1 MNAAGRGLPRALSV
15 LRQLARK
22 REELE
27 GCELCGDRI
36 QAGHPHLVDPRKR
49 ELRCACDACAL
60 LFSEGQGTRWKRVP
74 RRAEQLVDFRLSDA
88 HWDALSIPIGLAFFF
103 RSSATDRVAAFYPS
117 PAGATESLIPLDA
130 WGLLEAATPGRT
142 GASPVLAGV
151 EPDIEALL
159 VNRIGRANDGYRVS
173 IDECYRLVGVI
184 RLRWQGFS
192 GGERG
197 WAEIA
202 RFFAGLKGAGHAWPC
217 LPGAGRRADTLR

>member
-1 MNAAGRGLPRALSV
+1 MNAAGRALPGALSV
-15 LRQLARK
+15 LRQLARR
-22 REELE
+22 REERE
-27 GCELCGDRI
+27 GCELCATPI

-49 ELRCACDACAL
+49 ELRCACDACTL
-60 LFSEGQGTRWKRVP
+60 LFSEGPGTRWKRVP

-88 HWDALSIPIGLAFFF
+88 HWEALSIPIGLAFFF

-130 WGLLEAATPGRT
+130 WGLLEADN
-142 GASPVLAGV
+142 PVLTEL

-159 VNRIGRANDGYRVS
+159 VNRIGGANDGYRVS

-192 GGERG
+192 GGEQV

-202 RFFAGLKGAGHAWPC
+202 RFFAGLKGAGHA
-217 LPGAGRRADTLR
+217 

>member
-1 MNAAGRGLPRALSV
+1 MNAAGRALPGALSV
-15 LRQLARK
+15 LRQLAHR
-22 REELE
+22 REERE
-27 GCELCGDRI
+27 GCELCATPI

-49 ELRCACDACAL
+49 ELRCACDACTL
-60 LFSEGQGTRWKRVP
+60 LFSEGPGTRWKRVP

-130 WGLLEAATPGRT
+130 WGLLEADN
-142 GASPVLAGV
+142 PVLTEL

-159 VNRIGRANDGYRVS
+159 VNRIGHAHDGYRVS

-184 RLRWQGFS
+184 RLRWHGFS
-192 GGERG
+192 GGEQV

-202 RFFAGLKGAGHAWPC
+202 RFFAELKGAGHA
-217 LPGAGRRADTLR
+217 

>member
-1 MNAAGRGLPRALSV
+1 MNAAGTSLPGALSV

-74 RRAEQLVDFRLSDA
+74 RRAELVDGFRLTDA
-88 HWDALSIPIGLAFFF
+88 HWDALGIPIGLAFFF
-103 RSSATDRVAAFYPS
+103 RSSATGRVAAFYPG

-130 WGLLEAATPGRT
+130 WGLLETDN
-142 GASPVLAGV
+142 PVLA
-151 EPDIEALL
+151 ELDPDVEALL
-159 VNRIGRANDGYRVS
+159 VNRMGGSSDGYRVS
-173 IDECYRLVGVI
+173 IDECYRLVGII
-184 RLRWQGFS
+184 RLGWHGFS
-192 GGERG
+192 GGDQV
-197 WAEIA
+197 WSEIA
-202 RFFAGLKGAGHAWPC
+202 RFFAGLKGAGAGHA
-217 LPGAGRRADTLR
+217 

>member
-1 MNAAGRGLPRALSV
+1 MNAAGTSLPGALSV

-74 RRAEQLVDFRLSDA
+74 RRAELLDGFRLTDA
-88 HWDALSIPIGLAFFF
+88 HWDALGIPIGLAFFF
-103 RSSATDRVAAFYPS
+103 RSSATGRVAAFYPG

-130 WGLLEAATPGRT
+130 WGLLETDN
-142 GASPVLAGV
+142 PVLA
-151 EPDIEALL
+151 ELESDLEALL
-159 VNRIGRANDGYRVS
+159 VNRMGGASDGYRVS
-173 IDECYRLVGVI
+173 IDECYRLVGII
-184 RLRWQGFS
+184 RLGWHGFS
-192 GGERG
+192 GGDQV
-197 WAEIA
+197 WSEIA
-202 RFFAGLKGAGHAWPC
+202 RFFAGLKGAGAGHA
-217 LPGAGRRADTLR
+217 